1 MPGGR
6 PTDYTPEIAA
16 DICRLMTARKEDG
29 GPYSLKDV
37 CEELGLP
44 ESTVYAW
51 KNRHP
56 EFQELYARARLDRAD
71 MMAED
76 VLRVVDT
83 DGDPASARVKMDA
96 RKWYAAKL
104 NPKQWG
110 DKTIVSGD
118 PDNPQKH
125 EHTHKS
131 EHLDELTRRLTQGA
145 TRVGTGGEAGGPE
158 R

>member
-6 PTDYTPEIAA
+6 PTDYTPELAA
-16 DICRLMTARKEDG
+16 DICRLLTARKEDG
-29 GPYSLKDV
+29 SPYALKDV

-83 DGDPASARVKMDA
+83 DSDPASARVKMDA

-110 DKTIVSGD
+110 DKGD
-118 PDNPQKH
+118 DPSNPVHHHHKH
-125 EHTHKS
+125 E
-131 EHLDELTRRLTQGA
+131 GA
-145 TRVGTGGEAGGPE
+145 LEAFTGRIASLHARTGEGGNDGNAD